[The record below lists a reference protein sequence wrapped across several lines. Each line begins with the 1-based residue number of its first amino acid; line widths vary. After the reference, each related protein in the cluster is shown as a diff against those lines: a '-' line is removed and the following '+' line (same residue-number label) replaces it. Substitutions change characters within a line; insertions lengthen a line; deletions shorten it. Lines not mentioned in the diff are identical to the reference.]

1 VSRDPDRRAFLRLG
15 VAGLVAASPLRALAA
30 LGPRGSRPL
39 VGAIRWDA
47 WYAPRDPV
55 TEAVERSLA
64 PPRYH
69 YRLPFFAKVKP
80 DSSVE
85 IDGGHRETIDR
96 EIAYAERAGLDY
108 WAFVWYGPASPMN
121 TALRLY
127 RDSPRHRAVNFCL
140 IATLGQWNG
149 RGGYHDVVAQQAEY
163 TADPA
168 YQRVLEGRP
177 LFYLAFVT
185 PEIVQRDWGVIDAV
199 RDAVGVLRDAVRGKS
214 GATPYVVL
222 MATGAAG
229 AGELAKKV
237 GADAVGAYAPHA
249 DRRAAPYARLAAE
262 AVEFWDALAAHGLDV
277 VPTVMTGWDRR
288 PRIEHPVPWEPYQQ
302 PGIGLDLYYETAR
315 PDQIAAHLRNCL
327 RWIDGHPR
335 AAPARV
341 ALIYAWNEND
351 EGGWLIPTYP
361 HDTGRIEAVRK
372 ALR

>member
-1 VSRDPDRRAFLRLG
+1 MSSGCAGSADGERAAESVRVARVSRDPDRRAFLRLG

-149 RGGYHDVVAQQAEY
+149 PGGDHEVVAQQAEY

-199 RDAVGVLRDAVRGKS
+199 RDAVGVLRDAVRAKS

-222 MATGAAG
+222 MVTGAAG
-229 AGELAKKV
+229 RPSWRRRSGPMRS
-237 GADAVGAYAPHA
+237 APT
-249 DRRAAPYARLAAE
+249 RR
-262 AVEFWDALAAHGLDV
+262 
-277 VPTVMTGWDRR
+277 
-288 PRIEHPVPWEPYQQ
+288 
-302 PGIGLDLYYETAR
+302 
-315 PDQIAAHLRNCL
+315 
-327 RWIDGHPR
+327 
-335 AAPARV
+335 
-341 ALIYAWNEND
+341 
-351 EGGWLIPTYP
+351 IPTTAP
-361 HDTGRIEAVRK
+361 RPMPAWRRRRSNSGMRSPRK
-372 ALR
+372 GSKSCRL